1 MDYDFLDML
10 EAEAVSIIRETYASF
25 SNPVILFSGGK
36 DSIVLT
42 HLAKKAFLP
51 AQMPFPLLH
60 IDTGHNFPE
69 ILQYRDDLVAK
80 LGCRLV
86 VGCVQHAIDTHLVQ
100 EQAGKFPSR
109 NAIQSTVLLKTIRDN
124 TFDACIGGARRDEE
138 KARAK
143 ERIFSLRDAFG
154 GWTPKNQ
161 RPEIHTLYNPKI
173 SVGENMRVFPL
184 SNWTEL
190 DVWHYIARE
199 NIPVP
204 ALYLAHN
211 RQCITHKGLLFP
223 VSAFIEIDPTDIV
236 EIRMVRFRTCGDIT
250 CTAAVLSTAST
261 LEQVIAEITASNDDE
276 RAARLDDKTSDAAM
290 EHRKAQGYF

>member
-1 MDYDFLDML
+1 MNYNFLDML
-10 EAEAVSIIRETYASF
+10 EAEAISIIRETFSAF

-51 AQMPFPLLH
+51 AHMPFALLH

-69 ILQYRDDLVAK
+69 ILQYRDKLVKK

-86 VGCVQHAIDTHLVQ
+86 VGSVQNAIDAGLVQ
-100 EQAGKFPSR
+100 EQVGKFPSR
-109 NAIQSTVLLKTIRDN
+109 NAIQSTVLLQAIRDN
-124 TFDACIGGARRDEE
+124 KFDACIGGARRDEE

-161 RPEIHTLYNPKI
+161 RPEINTLYNPKI
-173 SVGENMRVFPL
+173 SIGENMRVFPL

-204 ALYLAHN
+204 PLYLAHE
-211 RQCITHKGLLFP
+211 RQCIIHEGLLFP
-223 VSAFIEIDPTDIV
+223 VSEFIHIDPADTV
-236 EIRMVRFRTCGDIT
+236 QTHMVRFRTCGDIT
-250 CTAAVLSTAST
+250 CTAAVPSNADT
-261 LEQVIAEITASNDDE
+261 LDQVIAEITASNDDE
-276 RAARLDDKTSDAAM
+276 RAARLDDKTSDVAM
-290 EHRKAQGYF
+290 EQRKAQGYF